1 MSLDKVVT
9 LTAPEGAGTGFGN
22 AWSPNG
28 DRIAVAGP
36 ANSVLAWDIASRDL
50 ILKAPHGGTVP
61 CVAWSPDGRMIASGT
76 SGGGIHL
83 IDATTGRELGKAQGH
98 SDEVRSVSFSPDGRY
113 LATSGAEAIIWNSP
127 HEF

>member
-1 MSLDKVVT
+1 
-9 LTAPEGAGTGFGN
+9 
-22 AWSPNG
+22 
-28 DRIAVAGP
+28 
-36 ANSVLAWDIASRDL
+36 
-50 ILKAPHGGTVP
+50 
-61 CVAWSPDGRMIASGT
+61 MIASGT